1 MCLSCSHSFP
11 MEITTNW
18 ADPPGGCGG
27 RPVPP
32 PWVAM
37 GCYGTININGKFL
50 GKSWK
55 IMGNGNIWK
64 WEAIAYSMVL
74 IYTHLLRFMRFWK
87 FTRPE

>member
-1 MCLSCSHSFP
+1 
-11 MEITTNW
+11 
-18 ADPPGGCGG
+18 
-27 RPVPP
+27 
-32 PWVAM
+32 
-37 GCYGTININGKFL
+37 L